1 MACDDPAV
9 PKISAPTLAQHRELR
24 RSQLIEAAAA
34 LALEMGGS
42 AVTMSA
48 IASRAGISRT
58 AVYEYFGS
66 SADLLA
72 EVILDELALWAD
84 TLDRIVAGEGEPEA
98 KVRAWIRGA
107 LDYVAD
113 GRHLLVKALSA
124 VSLPQDR
131 TGEIQAAHRRLV
143 DPLVR
148 ALREWGVADPA
159 ATAFLV
165 NATVESATR
174 RIERGLPA
182 KAEIAAAESFS
193 IAGVREHARS

>member
-1 MACDDPAV
+1 
-9 PKISAPTLAQHRELR
+9 
-24 RSQLIEAAAA
+24 LIEAAAS
-34 LALEMGGS
+34 LALEVGGAS
-42 AVTMSA
+42 VTMSA
-48 IASRAGISRT
+48 IAQRAGLSRT

-72 EVILDELALWAD
+72 EVILDELALWAG
-84 TLDRIVAGEGEPEA
+84 TLDEIVSAEHDPEM
-98 KVRAWIRGA
+98 KVRMWIRGA
-107 LDYVAD
+107 LGYVSD

-131 TGEIQAAHRRLV
+131 SAEIQAAHRRLV

-148 ALREWGVADPA
+148 ALRELGIADPA

-174 RIERGLPA
+174 RIERGLSA
-182 KAEIAAAESFS
+182 AAEIAAAESFS
-193 IAGVREHARS
+193 IAGVREHARLG